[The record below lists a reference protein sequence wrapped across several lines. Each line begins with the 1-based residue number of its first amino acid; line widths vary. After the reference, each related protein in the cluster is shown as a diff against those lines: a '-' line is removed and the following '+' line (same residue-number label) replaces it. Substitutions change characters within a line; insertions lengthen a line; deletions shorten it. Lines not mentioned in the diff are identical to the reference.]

1 MQSEAQNAVNPNGL
15 TSILTRQCE
24 KSTLK
29 KRGSDYSRLPKEI
42 FMSFFSTTL
51 GKLIITFFVSMVPV
65 IELRG
70 AIPIGVGM
78 GLPFWA
84 VIFVSIIGNLIPVPF
99 IIIFIKKIFAFMRE
113 KMPKLDGLVTRLEN
127 KANSKSET
135 VQKYA
140 FWGLFIFVAIPLPG
154 TGAWT
159 GALIA
164 AMLEMKLKKA
174 FPSIVLGVLSAGAI
188 VTFVTYLV
196 PVIARFFA

>member
-1 MQSEAQNAVNPNGL
+1 MG
-15 TSILTRQCE
+15 
-24 KSTLK
+24 
-29 KRGSDYSRLPKEI
+29 
-42 FMSFFSTTL
+42 FFNTFF
-51 GKLIITFFVSMVPV
+51 GKIITTFLISMVPV

-70 AIPIGVGM
+70 AIPIGVGQ
-78 GLPFWA
+78 GLPFPVA
-84 VIFVSIIGNLIPVPF
+84 VIVSIIGNLVPVPF

-113 KMPKLDGLVTRLEN
+113 KMPRLNGLVTRLEN

-164 AMLEMKLKKA
+164 AMLEMPLKKA
-174 FPSIVLGVLSAGAI
+174 FPSIMLGVLSAGAI
-188 VTFVTYLV
+188 VTFVTYIV
-196 PVIARFFA
+196 PQIIKLF